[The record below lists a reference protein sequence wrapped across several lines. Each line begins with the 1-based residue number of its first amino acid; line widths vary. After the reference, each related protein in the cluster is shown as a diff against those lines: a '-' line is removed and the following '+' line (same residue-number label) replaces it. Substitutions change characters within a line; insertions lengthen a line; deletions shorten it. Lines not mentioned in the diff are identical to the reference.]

1 MPTSSKWEAE
11 GATIPSR
18 RCGQHGACGLN
29 DAGNWGGSLNPKSG
43 LCPNPHTFPS
53 LTPGTLRACLSPRPE
68 QTSLGVSWSC
78 WADLG
83 STVPHGDDPVMSQ
96 GA

>member
-1 MPTSSKWEAE
+1 MPASSKWEAK
-11 GATIPSR
+11 GATIPAR
-18 RCGQHGACGLN
+18 RCVRHGARGLN
-29 DAGNWGGSLNPKSG
+29 DAGNWGSLNPESA
-43 LCPNPHTFPS
+43 LPQPPHLLQFNS
-53 LTPGTLRACLSPRPE
+53 WLE
-68 QTSLGVSWSC
+68 QTSLGISWSC